1 MAKKPQKPFAI
12 RYPRESVPRPV
23 TEGRA
28 LSTIPIG
35 SWETLSDGDDVAI
48 LATGTMV
55 EAALSAV
62 TMLSEQG
69 CTASVINARFVKPM
83 DLGVLQSGSERYYLI
98 VTIEENVVAGGFGAS
113 VASYLADRLR
123 PQQRVINL
131 GIPDRF
137 VEHGPRGML
146 LEEVG
151 LSPEGIARTIL
162 RHHPKPQEQV

>member
-1 MAKKPQKPFAI
+1 MGEDGPTHHGMLDLTYLMCVPNMIVAAPRDGDELRDLLYTAIQQNEKPFAI

-69 CTASVINARFVKPM
+69 CTASVINARFVKY
-83 DLGVLQSGSERYYLI
+83 GSRRAAER
-98 VTIEENVVAGGFGAS
+98 
-113 VASYLADRLR
+113 
-123 PQQRVINL
+123 QRTL
-131 GIPDRF
+131 
-137 VEHGPRGML
+137 
-146 LEEVG
+146 
-151 LSPEGIARTIL
+151 
-162 RHHPKPQEQV
+162 